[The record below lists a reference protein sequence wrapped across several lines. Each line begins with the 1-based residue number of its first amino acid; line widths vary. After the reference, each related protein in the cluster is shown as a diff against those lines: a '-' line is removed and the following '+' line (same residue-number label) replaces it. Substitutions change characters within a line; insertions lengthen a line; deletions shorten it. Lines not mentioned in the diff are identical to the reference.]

1 MLSCLLLSFPC
12 RVCLCRERTRLVRGV
27 LLILSA
33 HHKQSTGGRSNN
45 GKDLDKGW
53 EKTASRTTCGVGPGS
68 PPVLQ
73 AEAGWFPITQDT
85 TCSRIW

>member
-1 MLSCLLLSFPC
+1 VLS
-12 RVCLCRERTRLVRGV
+12 CLCRERTRLVHGV

-33 HHKQSTGGRSNN
+33 HHKLSTGGQYNN

-53 EKTASRTTCGVGPGS
+53 EKTASRTPCGVYPGS

-73 AEAGWFPITQDT
+73 AEAGWFPIAQGT
-85 TCSRIW
+85 TGARIW